1 MAGKPCKGAGQAP
14 DLGVNGVGRYSLR
27 ELSTR
32 AAFATVYRSV
42 HVQEADFD
50 VGRLIGEL
58 RSQCAH
64 VGAVAS
70 FLGTVRDIN
79 DDLEVSD
86 LVLEHYPGM
95 TERALARVA
104 DEAMSRWPLAGVSI
118 VHRVGRL
125 RPTDQI
131 VAVTVAS
138 AHRGDALDACTFIM
152 DYLKTHAPFWKKEVD
167 PEGNSRWV
175 DARESDEV
183 ARRRWFAEFD

>member
-1 MAGKPCKGAGQAP
+1 
-14 DLGVNGVGRYSLR
+14 
-27 ELSTR
+27 
-32 AAFATVYRSV
+32 VYRSIR
-42 HVQEADFD
+42 VQEADFD
-50 VGRLIGEL
+50 IGGVLGEL

-95 TERALARVA
+95 TERALERVA
-104 DEAMSRWPLAGVSI
+104 GEAISRWPLAGVSI
-118 VHRVGRL
+118 VHRVGHL

-131 VAVTVAS
+131 VLVAVAS

-167 PEGNSRWV
+167 PEGNTRWV
-175 DARESDEV
+175 DARESDEA
-183 ARRRWFAEFD
+183 ARRRWFAEFED